1 MHAHSQKA
9 RDPSPSRSRRRGGR
23 SQRAAGQSHVTK
35 RARRSR
41 DRRCIQWAVVALAT
55 SSPVRPRRRRRST
68 SVTMSRWSVRLLDTL
83 MECTPL
89 DEAVLRT
96 LHRCLLDLTLH
107 PTSTSTDPQSTLDV
121 AVLATSSA
129 RGRAASRRT
138 ARTHVDALALAR
150 SGNEYDRSRGHQ
162 RSTRLSR

>member
-1 MHAHSQKA
+1 M
-9 RDPSPSRSRRRGGR
+9 
-23 SQRAAGQSHVTK
+23 
-35 RARRSR
+35 
-41 DRRCIQWAVVALAT
+41 
-55 SSPVRPRRRRRST
+55 
-68 SVTMSRWSVRLLDTL
+68 TMSRWSVRLLDTL
-83 MECTPL
+83 MECKSAGAFFAALADVVPGTPL